1 MKGQL
6 DQMDAQQQQSA
17 DGLPNIFGVTQQQQ
31 SPPSLG
37 QLSGSISPSALTQLK
52 PVTVHAHASDKPG
65 SGTPPQPEESRQT
78 AQQVQET
85 AAKQHKIK
93 LMKLK
98 KRLKL
103 LK

>member
-6 DQMDAQQQQSA
+6 DQVDAQEQEP
-17 DGLPNIFGVTQQQQ
+17 DGLPNIFGVPQQQQ
-31 SPPSLG
+31 SSTSLG
-37 QLSGSISPSALTQLK
+37 HLSGAISSRALTQLK
-52 PVTVHAHASDKPG
+52 PVTVHAHASDKHG